1 MFKCISYCGCLI
13 NVGFIVLLH
22 TFPFSVFLLW
32 DIPVTDFS
40 FLANRASQYFKHDW
54 ILLVSLAVFLLF
66 LWMSPKYLHTHLIAT
81 EWTVS
86 TLLTC
91 LSVLWVTI
99 ACLSSSASFSSSVLA
114 SADYNNGGCCIL
126 LPCNPG
132 FYWGKN
138 HFYPGPGEAIQWPFL
153 LGSAMSVLGETRSS
167 GQLSPPCARVASCC
181 GNWLSSTIPE
191 MLSFSWYLVKAARP
205 VPVGVPVDS
214 SCLA

>member
-132 FYWGKN
+132 FYWGKTI
-138 HFYPGPGEAIQWPFL
+138 FILGLLKQSSGLFFL
-153 LGSAMSVLGETRSS
+153 VLLCLSWGRRSHLGSFPLLVPGLLAAVVIGLAAQSLK
-167 GQLSPPCARVASCC
+167 CC
-181 GNWLSSTIPE
+181 PSAGT
-191 MLSFSWYLVKAARP
+191 
-205 VPVGVPVDS
+205 
-214 SCLA
+214 